1 MSEGRAIL
9 GVSKKEG
16 QTMRETW
23 TGSGINSDTMEREFT
38 CLSCGW
44 EGEAVGTT
52 DDNGFM
58 LYAECPNC
66 KYEMTIDLEA
76 ERETADWDNDREEY

>member
-1 MSEGRAIL
+1 MKGI
-9 GVSKKEG
+9 
-16 QTMRETW
+16 QMRETW
-23 TGSGINSDTMEREFT
+23 NGSGINSVGIEREFT

-44 EGEAVGTT
+44 EGEAEGTT
-52 DDNGFM
+52 DDSQFM

-76 ERETADWDNDREEY
+76 ERETADWDNDREDY